1 MSGVGDRS
9 ITVNGERRDYE
20 GGAMDA
26 LLRSLGLDPHRPG
39 IAVAIND
46 EIVPRGEWARRRLQP
61 GDRVEIVGAV
71 QGG

>member
-1 MSGVGDRS
+1 MSENEKTIS
-9 ITVNGERRDYE
+9 VNGERCAT
-20 GGAMDA
+20 GASDLEA
-26 LLRSLGLDPHRPG
+26 LLRERGQDPGRPG

-46 EIVPRGEWARRRLQP
+46 DVVRRADWKGTTLRE